1 MAVLAR
7 RRHHYLL
14 ARLVL
19 TRNRNRRFVLRASTR
34 LSKAKRKESMSRTT
48 RSLEISKTQG
58 LFDGKVALITGGTSG
73 IGAATV
79 KRVSNLGANVFF
91 TGRRVG
97 QTKRIIQ
104 ETKQNAGKVVFF
116 PSDLGSREDVKRIVP
131 TAVAT
136 FGRLDFA
143 FNNAGVSGPTGLFTE
158 QSERSFDLVFAVNVK
173 ALFLLLQ
180 DELRQMVAQGSG
192 GSIVNTSSVNGVLA
206 TPGSAPYVA
215 SKHAVLGLTKSA
227 AVEYGKYGIR
237 VNAVSPGAIRT
248 ELLLNVFGSHEALD
262 QLGSVHPLSR
272 IGSPEEIAESVVWLF
287 SDSSSYFTGQS
298 LVVDGGLTAQRP
310 GAAPLT
316 TAHHSA
322 A

>member
-1 MAVLAR
+1 MK
-7 RRHHYLL
+7 
-14 ARLVL
+14 
-19 TRNRNRRFVLRASTR
+19 TRP
-34 LSKAKRKESMSRTT
+34 
-48 RSLEISKTQG
+48 LELPNTPG

-79 KRVSNLGANVFF
+79 KRVSSLGANVLF
-91 TGRRVG
+91 TGRRVAEAE
-97 QTKRIIQ
+97 KIVR
-104 ETKQNAGKVVFF
+104 ETQQNAGKVVFF
-116 PSDLGSREDVKRIVP
+116 PADLRDPEHANKIVP

-143 FNNAGVSGPTGLFTE
+143 FNNAGVSGPTVSLTE
-158 QSERSFDLVFAVNVK
+158 QREQSFDLVFAVNVR
-173 ALFLLLQ
+173 AVFLLLQ
-180 DELRQMVAQGSG
+180 DELRQMVAQESG
-192 GSIVNTSSVNGVLA
+192 GSIVNTSSVGGMLA
-206 TPGSAPYVA
+206 APGAAPYIA

-237 VNAVSPGAIRT
+237 VNAISPGAIRT
-248 ELLLNVFGSHEALD
+248 ELLLNVFGSHDALD

-310 GAAPLT
+310 GSKPLT
-316 TAHHSA
+316 ISDPSA